1 MDMVWTPPEGKQF
14 GNLVLA
20 DEHTLVA
27 EGIAKLLE
35 DSFSRVSIASTA
47 DRFREVVRNVRP
59 SLVIT
64 DLYLPG
70 SGCIELMEGILQEQ
84 RAPAFMFLPAEADPD
99 TVARAMAAGAKG
111 FLHRRCGSQELF
123 RAIDC
128 VMGGCTYVAASLLVS
143 PAGAPKRRKAIL
155 TTKQLQVL
163 EHVALGMRA
172 QEVAQRLHLSTR
184 TVESHKRAIMRQ
196 LDVRSS
202 LEMVRV
208 ARDEGILA

>member
-1 MDMVWTPPEGKQF
+1 VDMVWTPPERKQF

-128 VMGGCTYVAASLLVS
+128 VMGGCTYVAASLLANHQAATGLGARGLGHEGAGGRAKAS
-143 PAGAPKRRKAIL
+143 PFHPDCGI
-155 TTKQLQVL
+155 
-163 EHVALGMRA
+163 A
-172 QEVAQRLHLSTR
+172 Q
-184 TVESHKRAIMRQ
+184 
-196 LDVRSS
+196 
-202 LEMVRV
+202 
-208 ARDEGILA
+208 ARDHAPTRCEQFFGNGAGSTG